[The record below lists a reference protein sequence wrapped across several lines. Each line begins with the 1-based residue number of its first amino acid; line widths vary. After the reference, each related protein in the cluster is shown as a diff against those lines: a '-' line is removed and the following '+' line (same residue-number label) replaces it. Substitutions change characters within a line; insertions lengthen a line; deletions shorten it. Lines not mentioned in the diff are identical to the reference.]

1 MILHPRNYLL
11 LLAGACCLWT
21 GCLQPRHDVADARL
35 EAYPALQNLLLVTGR
50 FYSGGQPDGD
60 GAFAQLSELGV
71 KTIVS
76 VDGATPDVAAARRH
90 GLDYVHI
97 PIGYDGVAEEAGLSL
112 ARLVRDRGGPFYI
125 HCHHGQHRAPV
136 AAAIACLAAGDV
148 DGSGALKILERA
160 GTSREY
166 AGLWRDVENYQ
177 VPAKDAELPALVEVA
192 TVESLAAAM
201 AKIDRAYDNVKL
213 CRKANWG
220 TPYEHPDLNP
230 AQEALLVKEGLRES
244 ARNLAGEY
252 GDEFKR
258 WLTEGEFLAQEFEDS
273 LKADSAEDEIS
284 RKFQALQKSCRQ
296 CHDKHRN

>member
-1 MILHPRNYLL
+1 MGQRPMWRP
-11 LLAGACCLWT
+11 LAGMVWT
-21 GCLQPRHDVADARL
+21 MFIFRSGMMASPKKPDYRWRGWFGTGAVRSISTVTMASTGPRSPQP
-35 EAYPALQNLLLVTGR
+35 LLVLR
-50 FYSGGQPDGD
+50 LAMSM
-60 GAFAQLSELGV
+60 
-71 KTIVS
+71 
-76 VDGATPDVAAARRH
+76 AA
-90 GLDYVHI
+90 
-97 PIGYDGVAEEAGLSL
+97 
-112 ARLVRDRGGPFYI
+112 
-125 HCHHGQHRAPV
+125 
-136 AAAIACLAAGDV
+136 
-148 DGSGALKILERA
+148 GALKILERA